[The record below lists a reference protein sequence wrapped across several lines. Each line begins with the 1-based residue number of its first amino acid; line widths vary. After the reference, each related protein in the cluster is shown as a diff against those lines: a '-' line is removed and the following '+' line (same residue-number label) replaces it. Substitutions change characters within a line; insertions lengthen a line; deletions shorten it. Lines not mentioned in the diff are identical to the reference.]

1 MEHSCDSFDLYNLM
15 PKFLAS
21 FDRFSNCWPAA
32 SKAPSLK
39 EETVMQNYVKAI
51 SILGG
56 FLCQHM
62 LLLNHWCFCLWGK
75 GTWAAGVSSGRLS
88 FQHAMYDGWKV
99 GSLRVSTSLAS
110 EWKSLSDTLV
120 SRIAPFDVKDSKVSS
135 MWGKAQ
141 RASESR
147 IAQSKLVWYVYWY
160 VKCIDALPS
169 TMPGNPS
176 MHLFRIAAMVSSSNS
191 FPPRAFVAEAICP
204 ILRLMEKAQAAGCQ
218 LHRRAKPNWNSFPG
232 GRSMLN
238 CWTIRFMVKFMADWL
253 WLSFT
258 HPKKQQYSTSAVHS
272 GSGRRTR
279 VLLPAR
285 RTVTAWR
292 LRIPKRAQR
301 QKLSERKEQFVA
313 KLKLAHWSFNFCW
326 HDFQIF
332 WIQWVTDWCQI

>member
-1 MEHSCDSFDLYNLM
+1 M

-32 SKAPSLK
+32 SKAPSVK

-51 SILGG
+51 PILGG

-75 GTWAAGVSSGRLS
+75 GTWTAGVSSGRLS
-88 FQHAMYDGWKV
+88 FQHVMYDGWKV
-99 GSLRVSTSLAS
+99 GSLRISTSLAS

-120 SRIAPFDVKDSKVSS
+120 SRITTFDVKDSKVSS
-135 MWGKAQ
+135 MWGKAH
-141 RASESR
+141 RASEYDMYIDMSN
-147 IAQSKLVWYVYWY
+147 VWCPSIYHAREPF
-160 VKCIDALPS
+160 DASISDCCDGVIIKQLS
-169 TMPGNPS
+169 TKGVRGWNHLSNPQTNGEGYTEGPNQ
-176 MHLFRIAAMVSSSNS
+176 I
-191 FPPRAFVAEAICP
+191 E
-204 ILRLMEKAQAAGCQ
+204 
-218 LHRRAKPNWNSFPG
+218 LHSLEG
-232 GRSMLN
+232 GA

-272 GSGRRTR
+272 GNGRRTR
-279 VLLPAR
+279 VRLPAR

-301 QKLSERKEQFVA
+301 QKLSERKEQFMA
-313 KLKLAHWSFNFCW
+313 NGWPS
-326 HDFQIF
+326 
-332 WIQWVTDWCQI
+332 